1 MLPDAK
7 FSPSK
12 QRHLPDGFGMESTD
26 DDKRVGRHQ
35 MELQGSAE
43 EKIEVF
49 RQREIIKVL
58 LLYVLAC
65 LLFVMLMPLEAVP
78 V

>member
-1 MLPDAK
+1 MLPEAE

-12 QRHLPDGFGMESTD
+12 QRYLPDGFGMESAD

-43 EKIEVF
+43 EKVEVF

-65 LLFVMLMPLEAVP
+65 LLFVILMPLEAVP